1 MIKIWK
7 YLVFFLPCLALALAV
22 NLPIRQVLPHIKLP
36 DTVGF
41 NGVEGTVVRGWAREI
56 YVDQH
61 ALRDVSYRF
70 KPSCMPLLKLCYQ
83 IEYEQGVAR
92 VAYDLLNGD
101 TEIGRGRFEYQA
113 TDLAVIIPNMLV
125 QPVGLLELFIDDM
138 AIVAG
143 KPAALNGRLIWRD
156 LGIQGEGAPLNI
168 GDYQVEFSGASQ
180 KYKLR
185 FSDLD
190 ASLEVDGKGDLGLD
204 GRYGLDI
211 KISSADA
218 IEPRVKS
225 ALDLFAAKLGYNN
238 YRFEQS
244 GQLPRHITRQLFQ

>member
-1 MIKIWK
+1 MKKIWK
-7 YLVFFLPCLALALAV
+7 YLLFFLMCLALAMAV
-22 NLPIRQVLPHIKLP
+22 NMPIRQVLPHIKLP

-41 NGVEGTVVRGWAREI
+41 SGVKGTVVRGWAREVYI
-56 YVDQH
+56 EQF

-83 IEYEQGVAR
+83 IEYEQGVTR

-101 TEIGRGRFEYQA
+101 TEISQARFEYQA
-113 TDLAVIIPNMLV
+113 ADLAVIVPNMLV

-156 LGIQGEGAPLNI
+156 LGVQGEGAPLNI
-168 GDYQVEFSGASQ
+168 GDYQVDISGASL
-180 KYKLR
+180 KYKLK

-204 GRYGLDI
+204 GRYDLDI
-211 KISSADA
+211 KISSADS

-225 ALDLFAAKLGYNN
+225 ALDLFAAKVGYNN

-244 GQLPRHITRQLFQ
+244 GQLPPHITRQLFQ